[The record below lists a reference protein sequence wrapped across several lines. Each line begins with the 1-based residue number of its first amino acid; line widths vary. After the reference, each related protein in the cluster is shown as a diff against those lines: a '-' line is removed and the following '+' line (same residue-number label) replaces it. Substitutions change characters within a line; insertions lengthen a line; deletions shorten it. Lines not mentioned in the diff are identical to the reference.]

1 MRLKSKINKIID
13 AIKDTDISEIEISTF
28 WGAQKI
34 RLKKGF
40 ESNSIDKKTDT
51 SFDDSTSTIHEK
63 IIENPKPQ
71 AEQTVTSGESLTEDD
86 NYTVIKAPLVGTFYL
101 SPKPGEPQYVSVG
114 DKISSGNII
123 CIIEAMKIFNEI
135 ESDFNGIIKEILV
148 GDGQPVEYDQPLF
161 KIEES

>member
-40 ESNSIDKKTDT
+40 DSSKIEKNIDSST
-51 SFDDSTSTIHEK
+51 DDSTSTIHEK
-63 IIENPKPQ
+63 IIEKPKPKV
-71 AEQTVTSGESLTEDD
+71 EQIVALDESLAEDD
-86 NYTVIKAPLVGTFYL
+86 NCTIIKAPLVGTFYL

-114 DKISSGNII
+114 DKISSSDII

>member
-40 ESNSIDKKTDT
+40 ESNKIDKKTDAP
-51 SFDDSTSTIHEK
+51 FDDSFSTIHEK
-63 IIENPKPQ
+63 IIEDPKPQ
-71 AEQTVTSGESLTEDD
+71 VEQTVSSVKSLTEDD
-86 NYTVIKAPLVGTFYL
+86 NCIIIKAPLVGTFYL
-101 SPKPGEPQYVSVG
+101 SPKPGEPQYVSIG
-114 DKISSGNII
+114 DKISSGDII

-135 ESDFNGIIKEILV
+135 ESDFNGVIKEILV

>member
-40 ESNSIDKKTDT
+40 ESNKIDKKIDAP
-51 SFDDSTSTIHEK
+51 FDDSTSTIHEK

-71 AEQTVTSGESLTEDD
+71 VEQTVPSDELPAEDD
-86 NYTVIKAPLVGTFYL
+86 NYTIIKAPLVGTFYL
-101 SPKPGEPQYVSVG
+101 SPKPGEPQYVSIG
-114 DKISSGNII
+114 DKISSGDII

-135 ESDFNGIIKEILV
+135 ESDFNGVIKEILV

>member
-40 ESNSIDKKTDT
+40 DSSKIEKNIDSST
-51 SFDDSTSTIHEK
+51 DDSTSTIHEK
-63 IIENPKPQ
+63 IIEKPKPKV
-71 AEQTVTSGESLTEDD
+71 EQVVALDESLAEDD
-86 NYTVIKAPLVGTFYL
+86 NSTIIKAPLVGTFYL

-114 DKISSGNII
+114 DKISSGDII